1 MEGPPGRKERQNRR
15 SQIAGRRKEHR
26 DLADRQ
32 GAGVDGGKVDHAWR
46 LTWFRQ
52 GCHEPTARRRHLF
65 FTLLGTKS
73 RVPRERLAEKC
84 GETPAAGFW
93 GLGRSASYPR
103 SRRRRAVTNSL

>member
-32 GAGVDGGKVDHAWR
+32 GAGVNGGKVDPARR

-52 GCHEPTARRRHLF
+52 GCHELAPPCRFF

-73 RVPRERLAEKC
+73 RVPRESLAEKC

-103 SRRRRAVTNSL
+103 RR